1 MMMKRKKNVLT
12 CLNTIT
18 DGCDHFGRRFAVGKR
33 DLRLLYFIPVLKASE
48 QMPLLSSHGILTS
61 TILYSPDRMFYLE
74 NILLYRMSHKND
86 SEDD

>member
-18 DGCDHFGRRFAVGKR
+18 DGCDHVGRRFAVGKR
-33 DLRLLYFIPVLKASE
+33 DLKSLNFIPVLEVSE
-48 QMPLLSSHGILTS
+48 QMTLLSSHGILTS